1 MTIFLPVRV
10 LVSNKGWLLAAMTQS
25 ILIRSDEKRQKS
37 KRRSRRGRRGFYSS
51 DELIKLW
58 SNKKSQEC
66 PPLPAI
72 VMKVHEVHEKGDQ
85 LKEKVIFPIQ
95 KEKDEL
101 PQEVIPR
108 NEHGWKWTVGL
119 WIPKCGTYS
128 GSINFY
134 TGPSTFGGFD
144 RSLSSRLRN

>member
-1 MTIFLPVRV
+1 MRALTSLFK
-10 LVSNKGWLLAAMTQS
+10 NGFLAAMTES

-101 PQEVIPR
+101 PQEVN
-108 NEHGWKWTVGL
+108 NEV
-119 WIPKCGTYS
+119 PYS
-128 GSINFY
+128 RSILLRVVHKGAIFFLKSTSERGGSNSQF
-134 TGPSTFGGFD
+134 
-144 RSLSSRLRN
+144 

>member
-1 MTIFLPVRV
+1 M
-10 LVSNKGWLLAAMTQS
+10 AMTQT

-37 KRRSRRGRRGFYSS
+37 KRRSRRSRKGFYSS

-58 SNKKSQEC
+58 WNKKSQEC
-66 PPLPAI
+66 PPLPAV

-101 PQEVIPR
+101 PQEVKNFR
-108 NEHGWKWTVGL
+108 WKKVDGL
-119 WIPKCGTYS
+119 LKI
-128 GSINFY
+128 
-134 TGPSTFGGFD
+134 
-144 RSLSSRLRN
+144 SRLPVCFRTSRHRWKINQCLKTVHF

>member
-1 MTIFLPVRV
+1 MVYF
-10 LVSNKGWLLAAMTQS
+10 LAAMTQS
-25 ILIRSDEKRQKS
+25 ILIRSEEKSRKS

-51 DELIKLW
+51 DELIKIW
-58 SNKKSQEC
+58 WNKKSQEC

-101 PQEVIPR
+101 PQEV
-108 NEHGWKWTVGL
+108 NSWTKIRAKV
-119 WIPKCGTYS
+119 KMDRV
-128 GSINFY
+128 
-134 TGPSTFGGFD
+134 GPSWSKVWDIYGPKT
-144 RSLSSRLRN
+144 

>member
-1 MTIFLPVRV
+1 MGGDKREST
-10 LVSNKGWLLAAMTQS
+10 AAMTQS

-72 VMKVHEVHEKGDQ
+72 VMKVHEV
-85 LKEKVIFPIQ
+85 KEKVIFPIQ

-101 PQEVIPR
+101 PQELKAIKSRIKNKKIHGRPR
-108 NEHGWKWTVGL
+108 DY
-119 WIPKCGTYS
+119 YS
-128 GSINFY
+128 HN
-134 TGPSTFGGFD
+134 GFD
-144 RSLSSRLRN
+144 YKV

>member
-1 MTIFLPVRV
+1 MTE
-10 LVSNKGWLLAAMTQS
+10 S

-101 PQEVIPR
+101 PQELKAIKNRIKNKKIHGRPR
-108 NEHGWKWTVGL
+108 DY
-119 WIPKCGTYS
+119 YS
-128 GSINFY
+128 HN
-134 TGPSTFGGFD
+134 GFD
-144 RSLSSRLRN
+144 YKV

>member
-1 MTIFLPVRV
+1 
-10 LVSNKGWLLAAMTQS
+10 MTQS

-101 PQEVIPR
+101 PQEVNPR
-108 NEHGWKWTVGL
+108 TTKRGENGRSD
-119 WIPKCGTYS
+119 YS
-128 GSINFY
+128 IQFF

-144 RSLSSRLRN
+144 HSLSSRLRH

>member
-1 MTIFLPVRV
+1 
-10 LVSNKGWLLAAMTQS
+10 MTQS

-101 PQEVIPR
+101 PQEVNPR
-108 NEHGWKWTVGL
+108 TTKRGENGR
-119 WIPKCGTYS
+119 S
-128 GSINFY
+128 DNSIQFY

>member
-1 MTIFLPVRV
+1 
-10 LVSNKGWLLAAMTQS
+10 MTQS

-101 PQEVIPR
+101 PQEVNPR
-108 NEHGWKWTVGL
+108 TTKRGENGRSDYF
-119 WIPKCGTYS
+119 IQ
-128 GSINFY
+128 FY

>member
-1 MTIFLPVRV
+1 MIRRQEVQVSTEFYMTLFFQTKVRA
-10 LVSNKGWLLAAMTQS
+10 LASLFKNGFLAAMTES

-101 PQEVIPR
+101 PQEV
-108 NEHGWKWTVGL
+108 N
-119 WIPKCGTYS
+119 
-128 GSINFY
+128 
-134 TGPSTFGGFD
+134 
-144 RSLSSRLRN
+144 SRTD

>member
-1 MTIFLPVRV
+1 MIRRQEVQVSTEFYMILFFPKKVRA
-10 LVSNKGWLLAAMTQS
+10 LASLFKNGFLAAMTES

-101 PQEVIPR
+101 PQEVNPR
-108 NEHGWKWTVGL
+108 T
-119 WIPKCGTYS
+119 
-128 GSINFY
+128 
-134 TGPSTFGGFD
+134 D
-144 RSLSSRLRN
+144 

>member
-1 MTIFLPVRV
+1 MIRRQEVQVSTEFYMILFFPKKVRA
-10 LVSNKGWLLAAMTQS
+10 LASLFKNGFLAAMTES

-101 PQEVIPR
+101 PQEVNP
-108 NEHGWKWTVGL
+108 WT
-119 WIPKCGTYS
+119 
-128 GSINFY
+128 
-134 TGPSTFGGFD
+134 D
-144 RSLSSRLRN
+144 